1 MYAHLKMLWESVKKN
16 GSDFLLALFMIVI
29 IGGFGFAVLWL
40 FSLNPIFSLT
50 TLIVGWFVGAVVKD
64 YFKTSKE
71 LKYAKR
77 DLEEAKKSLF
87 KAEDKYY
94 EAYEQFEKTG
104 EYEDEVMVRY
114 WAEEVSTARST
125 YNYYLRKKNRIA
137 GLSYGDR

>member
-16 GSDFLLALFMIVI
+16 GSDFFAALLLIVI
-29 IGGFGFAVLWL
+29 IGGFGLTILWL

-50 TLIVGWFVGAVVKD
+50 TLVVGLFVISVVKD

-77 DLEEAKKSLF
+77 DLDEAKKSLF
-87 KAEDKYY
+87 KAEDKYH
-94 EAYEQFEKTG
+94 EAYERFERTG
-104 EYEDEVMVRY
+104 DPEDELMVRY
-114 WAEEVSTARST
+114 WADEVSTARST
-125 YNYYLRKKNRIA
+125 YNYYLRKKNKIA

>member
-16 GSDFLLALFMIVI
+16 GSDFFAALLLIVI
-29 IGGFGFAVLWL
+29 IGGFGLTILWL

-50 TLIVGWFVGAVVKD
+50 TLVVGLFVVSVVKD

-77 DLEEAKKSLF
+77 DLEVAKETLF
-87 KAEDKYY
+87 KAEDKYF

-104 EYEDEVMVRY
+104 DYDDEIVVRY
-114 WAEEVSTARST
+114 WADEVSAARST
-125 YNYYLRKKNRIA
+125 YNYCLRKKNKIA
-137 GLSYGDR
+137 GLNYGD